1 MRKPMPSQPQHQ
13 HQAFQAFPT
22 FPPHTGVQSSMVQS
36 SHNFKTP
43 GKECSITDEELV
55 TFNVKELNRILKTKG
70 ISREQINNIKQR
82 RRTLKNRGYAATV
95 RVKREESKGELEN
108 KLSMVDDEEKRH
120 RMEMSQLSSDI
131 ERIKRVYTAI
141 LRYAARSNINIPQD
155 MWLTEERKDVSKFKT
170 VTSHCEICQEFSYA
184 NAFEFTEENNHRFM
198 YKISLAVIRPVH
210 WEVLV

>member
-1 MRKPMPSQPQHQ
+1 
-13 HQAFQAFPT
+13 
-22 FPPHTGVQSSMVQS
+22 MVQS

-55 TFNVKELNRILKTKG
+55 TFNVKELNRILKTKANVCTG

-155 MWLTEERKDVSKFKT
+155 MWLTEERKD
-170 VTSHCEICQEFSYA
+170 
-184 NAFEFTEENNHRFM
+184 
-198 YKISLAVIRPVH
+198 LAKV
-210 WEVLV
+210 

>member
-1 MRKPMPSQPQHQ
+1 
-13 HQAFQAFPT
+13 
-22 FPPHTGVQSSMVQS
+22 MVQS
-36 SHNFKTP
+36 SHNFKTA
-43 GKECSITDEELV
+43 GKDCSITDEELV

-70 ISREQINNIKQR
+70 ISRDQINNIKQR

-141 LRYAARSNINIPQD
+141 LRYAARSNISIPQE
-155 MWLTEERKDVSKFKT
+155 MWLTDERKELTKV
-170 VTSHCEICQEFSYA
+170 
-184 NAFEFTEENNHRFM
+184 
-198 YKISLAVIRPVH
+198 
-210 WEVLV
+210 

>member
-1 MRKPMPSQPQHQ
+1 
-13 HQAFQAFPT
+13 
-22 FPPHTGVQSSMVQS
+22 MVQS

-70 ISREQINNIKQR
+70 ITREQINNIKQR

-108 KLSMVDDEEKRH
+108 KLTMVDNEEKRH

-131 ERIKRVYTAI
+131 ERIKRMYTAI
-141 LRYAARSNINIPQD
+141 LRYAARSNIAIPQD
-155 MWLTEERKDVSKFKT
+155 MWLTEERKDLTKV
-170 VTSHCEICQEFSYA
+170 
-184 NAFEFTEENNHRFM
+184 
-198 YKISLAVIRPVH
+198 
-210 WEVLV
+210 